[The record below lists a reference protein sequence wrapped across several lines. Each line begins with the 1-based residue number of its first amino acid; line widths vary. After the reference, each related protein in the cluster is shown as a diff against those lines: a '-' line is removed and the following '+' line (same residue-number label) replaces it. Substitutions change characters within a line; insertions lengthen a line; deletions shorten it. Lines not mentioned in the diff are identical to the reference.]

1 MNYRKI
7 AADITDAAERR
18 HIPYDRIE
26 LRDDSEDPNIV
37 HFEGYASTFQD
48 YEMYGGPEAG
58 GWIERMGLSC
68 FDKTLREKPD
78 LHFLINH
85 AGMPIARTKSGTMQ
99 LSVDE
104 HGLKVVAQLDKRDP
118 DVQGLAIK
126 MARGDMDEMSFAFR
140 VKQQTWEA
148 TPEFKDDPQALR
160 TITELSLHKGDV
172 SMVNWGANPTT
183 HAEVKSAADAL
194 RYLAECDESE
204 LVEARAVADVDWT
217 RVMRAIPTGTA
228 VNVDNLGIS
237 KGLSAQVGAQIAERN
252 IAYAGQVAG
261 AGVSAV
267 MAEALTRINEV
278 RMPEGDS
285 AEMVDT
291 LRWLHAELSWRADV
305 REWLDAEIRE
315 WLSAEEVFPKADID
329 NQLSAKT
336 VGTRYARALLDMI
349 EA

>member
-26 LRDDSEDPNIV
+26 LRDDSEDSNIV

-48 YEMYGGPEAG
+48 YEMYGGPADG
-58 GWIERMGLSC
+58 GWIERMGPSA

-99 LSVDE
+99 LSVDD

-118 DVQGLAIK
+118 DVQGLAVK

-140 VKQQTWEA
+140 VKQQVWEA
-148 TPEFKDDPQALR
+148 TDEFKDDPMALR

-183 HAEVKSAADAL
+183 HAGLRSAADAL
-194 RYLAECDESE
+194 KYLAECDESE
-204 LVEARAVADVDWT
+204 LVEARTDGDVLRKAQEKLGVNPIEVINNINISEAVRESKSTAEAAKT
-217 RVMRAIPTGTA
+217 AMR
-228 VNVDNLGIS
+228 
-237 KGLSAQVGAQIAERN
+237 IAERN
-252 IAYAGQVAG
+252 IAFAGQNAGAAVAG
-261 AGVSAV
+261 VLESV
-267 MAEALTRINEV
+267 
-278 RMPEGDS
+278 EGDD
-285 AEMVDT
+285 VDT
-291 LRWLHAELSWRADV
+291 LRWLHAELAWRADV
-305 REWLDAEIRE
+305 REWLDTEIRE
-315 WLSAEEVFPKADID
+315 WLDAEEAFIKASVNEQPKGIS
-329 NQLSAKT
+329 L
-336 VGTRYARALLDMI
+336 RYALALVED
-349 EA
+349 

>member
-26 LRDDSEDPNIV
+26 LRDDSEDSNIV

-48 YEMYGGPEAG
+48 YEMYGGPECG
-58 GWIERMGLSC
+58 GWIERMGPSC

-99 LSVDE
+99 LSVDD

-183 HAEVKSAADAL
+183 HAGLRSAADAL
-194 RYLAECDESE
+194 KYLAECDESE
-204 LVEARAVADVDWT
+204 LVEARADGDTLRKAQEKLGLNPVEVINNINISEPAGPGE
-217 RVMRAIPTGTA
+217 AAKHA
-228 VNVDNLGIS
+228 VKIL
-237 KGLSAQVGAQIAERN
+237 ERN
-252 IAYAGQVAG
+252 IALGGQAAGTDIG
-261 AGVSAV
+261 AAITEKLMSLNDVRKMEGLEPVS
-267 MAEALTRINEV
+267 T
-278 RMPEGDS
+278 D
-285 AEMVDT
+285 VDT

-305 REWLDAEIRE
+305 RAWLDAEIRE
-315 WLSAEEVFPKADID
+315 WLAAEEAFINSKPKGIS
-329 NQLSAKT
+329 L
-336 VGTRYARALLDMI
+336 RYALALAED
-349 EA
+349 